1 MNLITSALRKPI
13 AVIVLAASL
22 VLFGIMAVTRIHIDI
37 FPELDIPTIYVSQP
51 YGGMSPQQMEGFVAT
66 NYQNLYLYVDGIKTI
81 ETNNVL
87 GLSLLKL
94 SFYAGTNMAQA
105 AAEVTSL
112 TNRAF
117 AEMPPGTP
125 PPIIVR
131 FDASTLPVGQLT
143 LSSPTRSNNE
153 LQDLASVWVR
163 PSFSTVPGLSSP
175 PPIGGNARTV
185 VIKAEP
191 ALMRSHNVT
200 PEQITAAIDDNN
212 HISPAGT
219 INVGNT
225 SYLTPANTVLPAI
238 PDFGNI
244 PLLYRNGAT
253 IYVKDV
259 ARVEDGADVTS
270 GFAYING
277 KRSIYIPI
285 IKNAN
290 ASTWS
295 VVQAL
300 KQAIPHMQSLLPPD
314 VQLRYVFDQSVY
326 VIESV
331 KSLVLEG
338 LIGAGLT
345 SLMVLLFLRDPRSA
359 FVVII
364 NIPISIITSTLLLKL
379 FGQTINIMTLGGL
392 ALAIGVLVD
401 ESTVTIEN
409 IHRHQE
415 MGKSRALAIADACH
429 EIALPKLLILLS
441 TLAVFAPAFF
451 MTGVPQGMFL
461 PLSMAVGFAMIPAF
475 LLSQTLVPVLSNW
488 VLKDRKHGGEG
499 RVGSGAAP
507 ASGGLA
513 SGDQAEERLA
523 SGAAA
528 PADPKK
534 PGVFDRFK
542 ERLLRL
548 LEREMRHSKLVIAGY
563 FIGAIAITVA
573 AASYIGKDILPA
585 ANDGQFQLRLRAP
598 EGARLEQTE
607 ATLLKA
613 QDVLYQLAGGKQNV
627 DIISAFAGQQP
638 SSFPTLPIILF
649 TSGSNEIL
657 MQVSMKPGYKENV
670 DDLEERYRV
679 ALHKAMPEVTLS
691 YEPIDMTDKIMSQ
704 GASTPIEIAVMGP
717 DLGASQVYAQKIE
730 AGLRKIPFL
739 RDIGLKE
746 QLHNPAV
753 LVNIDRDKVKQYG
766 LTMADVSNSLTEAT
780 SSSRYTQK
788 MLWLDQNNANSYEVQ
803 VEVPQTDIA
812 NVDDLAD
819 IPVRPGSP
827 RPILGDVATLTHDNV
842 VGEYDR
848 QGATR
853 FLSIGANIYRKDL
866 GSAAA
871 AVNQVLKSVG
881 APPRGISVEARG
893 MTDLLTQTL
902 NSLQTGLVITIVVLL
917 LMLSANYQSFTLAL
931 TVVAAVPAVLAGSLL
946 MLLATGSTLNLESY
960 MGIIMS
966 VGVSVANAILL
977 VTNAEEIR
985 KAGAESAGGGSA
997 GGGSAKAAIQAAALR
1012 LRPILMTSISMIV
1025 GMIPMASGLG
1035 EGAQSAPLGRAVIG
1049 GLLASTIVSLL
1060 ILPLVFYRVR
1070 RKASV
1075 NDVSLDPY
1083 DSKSLH
1089 FEPSNIK

>member
-13 AVIVLAASL
+13 SVIVLVAAL
-22 VLFGIMAVTRIHIDI
+22 VLFGVMAVMRINIDI
-37 FPELDIPTIYVSQP
+37 FPSLDIPTIYVSQP

-66 NYQNLYLYVDGIKTI
+66 NYQNLYLYVSGIKTI
-81 ETNNVL
+81 ETSNIQ
-87 GLSLLKL
+87 GLSMLKL
-94 SFYAGTNMAQA
+94 SFYSGTNMAQA

-117 AEMPPGTP
+117 AEMPPGTQ
-125 PPIIVR
+125 PPIIIR

-143 LSSPTRSNNE
+143 LSSPKRTNNE

-163 PSFSTVPGLSSP
+163 PGFSQVPGLSSP
-175 PPIGGNARTV
+175 PPIGGNVRTV
-185 VIKAEP
+185 VIEADP
-191 ALMRSHNVT
+191 DLMRSHNIT
-200 PEQITAAIDDNN
+200 PEQITAAIHDNSQ
-212 HISPAGT
+212 ISPAGLVS
-219 INVGNT
+219 IGNT
-225 SYLTPANTVLPAI
+225 SYLTPANTVLQHI

-244 PLLYRNGAT
+244 PIVYQNGAT

-259 ARVEDGADVTS
+259 AKVEDGADITT

-300 KQAIPHMQSLLPPD
+300 KKAIPRMQSLLPAD
-314 VQLRYVFDQSVY
+314 VQLKYVFDQSVY
-326 VIESV
+326 VKEAV
-331 KSLVLEG
+331 QSLVLEG

-359 FVVII
+359 FIVIL

-379 FGQTINIMTLGGL
+379 CGQTINIMTLGGL

-401 ESTVTIEN
+401 EATVTIEN

-415 MGKSRALAIADACH
+415 MGKSKARAIADACH
-429 EIALPKLLILLS
+429 EIAMPKLLILLS

-488 VLKDRKHGGEG
+488 ILKNIPHKKKVGGSFE
-499 RVGSGAAP
+499 
-507 ASGGLA
+507 
-513 SGDQAEERLA
+513 
-523 SGAAA
+523 
-528 PADPKK
+528 K
-534 PGVFDRFK
+534 FK
-542 ERLLRL
+542 AGFLRL
-548 LEREMRHSKLVIAGY
+548 LEKEMKYSRAVIAGY
-563 FIGAIAITVA
+563 FVIAVGLA
-573 AASYIGKDILPA
+573 AVMAMRIGKDILPA

-598 EGARLEQTE
+598 EGSRLEVTE
-607 ATLLKA
+607 ATLEKA
-613 QDVLYQLAGGKQNV
+613 QQVLYHVVGGAAHV
-627 DIISAFAGQQP
+627 SIISAFAGQQP
-638 SSFPTLPIILF
+638 PSFPTLPIILF

-657 MQVSMKPGYKENV
+657 MQVSMDPSYKENV
-670 DDLEERYRV
+670 DDLEERYRI
-679 ALHKAMPEVTLS
+679 ALHKAMPDVSVS

-704 GASTPIEIAVMGP
+704 GAATPIEIAVMGP
-717 DLGASQVYAQKIE
+717 DLGASQAYAQKIE
-730 AGLRKIPFL
+730 AALQKIPFL
-739 RDIGLKE
+739 RDIAIRE
-746 QLHNPAV
+746 QLNNPAIRV
-753 LVNIDRDKVKQYG
+753 DIDRDKVKQFG
-766 LTMADVSNSLTEAT
+766 LTLTDVANSLTDAT
-780 SSSRYTQK
+780 SSSRYVNK
-788 MLWLDQNNANSYEVQ
+788 MLWLDEGNANSYEVQ
-803 VEVPQTDIA
+803 VEVPQTA
-812 NVDDLAD
+812 LGSMQDLAA
-819 IPVRPGSP
+819 IPLRPNSS
-827 RPILGDVATLTHDNV
+827 RPVLGDVASLREDKV

-853 FLSIGANIYRKDL
+853 FLLIGANIYHKDL
-866 GSAAA
+866 GSAAT
-871 AVNQVLKSVG
+871 AVGQALQEVG
-881 APPRGISVEARG
+881 APPRGVSVETRG
-893 MTDLLTQTL
+893 LSDLLTQTL
-902 NSLQTGLVITIVVLL
+902 SSLQMGLIITVVVLL
-917 LMLSANYQSFTLAL
+917 LMLAANYQSFSLSL
-931 TVVAAVPAVLAGSLL
+931 TVITAIPAVLAGSLL
-946 MLLATGSTLNLESY
+946 ILLATGSTLNLQSY

-985 KAGAESAGGGSA
+985 KAGAD
-997 GGGSAKAAIQAAALR
+997 SAKAAIQAAALR

-1049 GLLASTIVSLL
+1049 GLLASTLASLL
-1060 ILPLVFYRVR
+1060 VLPLIFYRVQ

-1075 NDVSLDPY
+1075 HSVSLDP
-1083 DSKSLH
+1083 DDINSLH
-1089 FEPSNIK
+1089 K

>member
-13 AVIVLAASL
+13 SVIVLVAAL
-22 VLFGIMAVTRIHIDI
+22 VLFGIMAVIRINIDI
-37 FPELDIPTIYVSQP
+37 FPSLDIPTIYVSQP

-66 NYQNLYLYVDGIKTI
+66 NYQNLYLYVSGIKAI
-81 ETNNVL
+81 ETSNIQ
-87 GLSLLKL
+87 GLSMLKL
-94 SFYAGTNMAQA
+94 SFYSGTNMAQA

-117 AEMPPGTP
+117 AEMPPGTQ
-125 PPIIVR
+125 PPIIIR

-143 LSSPTRSNNE
+143 LSSSKRSNNE

-163 PSFSTVPGLSSP
+163 PGFSQVPGLSSP
-175 PPIGGNARTV
+175 PPIGGNVRTI
-185 VIKAEP
+185 VIEADP
-191 ALMRSHNVT
+191 DLMRSHNIT
-200 PEQITAAIDDNN
+200 PEQITAAVQDNSR
-212 HISPAGT
+212 ISPAGLVS
-219 INVGNT
+219 IGNT
-225 SYLTPANTVLPAI
+225 SYLTPANTVLQHI
-238 PDFGNI
+238 SDFANI
-244 PLLYRNGAT
+244 PVVYQNGAT

-259 ARVEDGADVTS
+259 AKVIDGADITT

-300 KQAIPHMQSLLPPD
+300 KAAIPRMQSLLPPD
-314 VQLRYVFDQSVY
+314 VELKYVFDQSVY
-326 VIESV
+326 VKEAV
-331 KSLVLEG
+331 QSLVLEG

-359 FVVII
+359 FIVIL

-401 ESTVTIEN
+401 EATVTIEN

-415 MGKSRALAIADACH
+415 MGKSRARAIADACH

-488 VLKDRKHGGEG
+488 ILKDKAHKP
-499 RVGSGAAP
+499 VADKPAAP
-507 ASGGLA
+507 SPFDKFKA
-513 SGDQAEERLA
+513 
-523 SGAAA
+523 
-528 PADPKK
+528 
-534 PGVFDRFK
+534 VF
-542 ERLLRL
+542 LRL
-548 LEREMRHSKLVIAGY
+548 LEKQMKYSRIVIAGY
-563 FIGAIAITVA
+563 FVIAVGLAAIAA
-573 AASYIGKDILPA
+573 MRIGKDILPA

-598 EGARLEQTE
+598 EGSRLEVTE
-607 ATLLKA
+607 ATLQKA
-613 QDVLYQLAGGKQNV
+613 QQVLYQVVGGSSNV
-627 DIISAFAGQQP
+627 AIISAFAGQQP
-638 SSFPTLPIILF
+638 PSFPTLPIILF

-657 MQVSMKPGYKENV
+657 MQVSMDPSYKENV
-670 DDLEERYRV
+670 DDLEERYRI
-679 ALHKAMPEVTLS
+679 ALHKAMPDVSVS

-704 GASTPIEIAVMGP
+704 GAATPIEIAVKGP
-717 DLGASQVYAQKIE
+717 DLGVSQVYAQKIE
-730 AGLRKIPFL
+730 AALRKISFL
-739 RDIGLKE
+739 RDIGIRE
-746 QLHNPAV
+746 QLNNPAIRID
-753 LVNIDRDKVKQYG
+753 IDRDKVKQFG
-766 LTMADVSNSLTEAT
+766 LTLTDVANSLTDAT
-780 SSSRYTQK
+780 SSSRYVNK
-788 MLWLDQNNANSYEVQ
+788 MLWLDEANANSYEVQ
-803 VEVPQTDIA
+803 VEVPQTDLGTIK
-812 NVDDLAD
+812 DLAAV
-819 IPVRPGSP
+819 PLRPNSS
-827 RPILGDVATLTHDNV
+827 RPLLGDVATLTEDKV

-853 FLSIGANIYRKDL
+853 FLSIGANIYHKDL
-866 GSAAA
+866 GGAAT
-871 AVNQVLKSVG
+871 AVSQALRSVG
-881 APPRGISVEARG
+881 APPRGVSVETRG
-893 MTDLLTQTL
+893 LSNLLTQTL
-902 NSLQTGLVITIVVLL
+902 DSLQMGLIITIVVLL
-917 LMLSANYQSFTLAL
+917 LMLAANYQSFSLSL
-931 TVVAAVPAVLAGSLL
+931 TVITAIPAVLAGSLL
-946 MLLATGSTLNLESY
+946 ILLATGSTLNLQSY

-985 KAGAESAGGGSA
+985 TAGADAS
-997 GGGSAKAAIQAAALR
+997 KAALEAAALR

-1049 GLLASTIVSLL
+1049 GLLASTVVSLL
-1060 ILPLVFYRVR
+1060 VLPVIFYRIR

-1075 NDVSLDPY
+1075 HSVSLDP
-1083 DSKSLH
+1083 DDVNSLH
-1089 FEPSNIK
+1089 K

>member
-22 VLFGIMAVTRIHIDI
+22 VLFGVMAVTRIHIDI

-66 NYQNLYLYVDGIKTI
+66 NYQNLYLYVNGIKTI

-143 LSSPTRSNNE
+143 LSSPIRSNNE

-175 PPIGGNARTV
+175 PPIGGNVRTV
-185 VIKAEP
+185 VIKADP

-225 SYLTPANTVLPAI
+225 SYLTPANTVLPGI

-244 PLLYRNGAT
+244 PLLYQNGAT
-253 IYVKDV
+253 IYIKDV
-259 ARVEDGADVTS
+259 AKVEDGADVTS

-488 VLKDRKHGGEG
+488 VLKDRKHQAENPA
-499 RVGSGAAP
+499 GSTEGAAV
-507 ASGGLA
+507 A
-513 SGDQAEERLA
+513 
-523 SGAAA
+523 GAAA
-528 PADPKK
+528 GAATADHALADPKK
-534 PGVFDRFK
+534 QGVFDRFK
-542 ERLLRL
+542 ERVLRL
-548 LEREMRHSKLVIAGY
+548 VEREMQHSKLVIGGY
-563 FIGAIAITVA
+563 FIVAIGITVA

-613 QDVLYQLAGGKQNV
+613 EDVLYRLAGGKQNV

-717 DLGASQVYAQKIE
+717 DLGASQVYARKIE
-730 AGLRKIPFL
+730 AGMRKIPFL

-746 QLHNPAV
+746 QLNNPAV

-827 RPILGDVATLTHDNV
+827 RPVLGDVATLTHDHV

-881 APPRGISVEARG
+881 APPRGISVETRG

-902 NSLQTGLVITIVVLL
+902 GSLQTGLIITIVVLL
-917 LMLSANYQSFTLAL
+917 LMLSANYQSFNLAL

-985 KAGAESAGGGSA
+985 KAGAESA
-997 GGGSAKAAIQAAALR
+997 KAAIQAAALR

-1060 ILPLVFYRVR
+1060 ILPLIFYRVR

-1089 FEPSNIK
+1089 FEPSKIK